1 MESGE
6 DYWMDEKDY
15 IKERNI
21 QEKKRMLRLGI
32 LSSSSSSS
40 SSKTSSSSNNNN
52 NNNTIWNNNNK
63 MKSNPISREKLKTEV
78 IAPYKQN
85 WIGLVSVMFIVL
97 SVIITNFPELLNEPV
112 IRIPDL

>member
-40 SSKTSSSSNNNN
+40 SSSKTPTSSNNNN
-52 NNNTIWNNNNK
+52 TIRNNDNK